1 MNKKKINKKHYI
13 FLLIL
18 IIIILI
24 FSLVRNNDA
33 NKPNES
39 NLNNDFYSSIN
50 KNIFDSNEL
59 EEDEEYWSLMFTK
72 TQDSIDEKV
81 DEIIKDIISKK
92 DIYEINSSEY
102 KMIQLYESII
112 NQKNNLNKLDT
123 YIKNIDNSKNIN
135 ELINNI
141 VQINDELS
149 LGIFINPGLQND
161 YKDNTKTIINIAP
174 FTFDYGNIYSDY
186 YTNPL
191 YSSYIAIYIEYDR
204 KTFELYGYSKEE
216 AKESVRKISR
226 LYTQIANN
234 SKSMEEL
241 SKVQSYYN
249 IVNKNELNEIFNNI
263 DINLFLSKYN
273 KNYEI
278 SIVDKKQ
285 AECLNNIF
293 VEENLDSLK
302 ECAKLQIL
310 QNYASY
316 GDIKY
321 YNLMNE
327 LNAELTG
334 TEITKDTI
342 EDYALDMVSTYFDSE
357 ITQEYVSRHVDIENL
372 NSFENIIKDIIKQ
385 YKIKIENN
393 SWLSQET
400 KKKALAKLE
409 NMKIN
414 LGYPENVEEYSE
426 QYELTDN
433 LLNNIINMNKV
444 MVNYTNKNIEN
455 KESFWLISPLTVNA
469 YYNVQ
474 ENSINFPIALL
485 EYELYNKENSYY
497 KNLGSLGSIIA
508 HEITHAFDNNGAL
521 FDEKG
526 NLNNW
531 WTDNDYKEFEKLQEQ
546 VVNYYNQYKINEKS
560 VNGKQTVSENIAD
573 LGAMS
578 CIVDIA
584 KSKNATKEELK
595 EMFEAYANI
604 WASKSTDEYTKLLLT
619 IDTHSP
625 DKIRVNAVLS
635 AIDDF
640 YEIYNITENDEM
652 YKNKDE
658 RVKVW

>member
-1 MNKKKINKKHYI
+1 MNKKKINKKLYI
-13 FLLIL
+13 FL
-18 IIIILI
+18 IILI
-24 FSLVRNNDA
+24 VIIFSVIK
-33 NKPNES
+33 NKEVDKENSPNI
-39 NLNNDFYSSIN
+39 NNDFYSNVN
-50 KNIFDSNEL
+50 KDILDSNEL
-59 EEDEEYWSLMFTK
+59 KPDEEYWSLMFTE
-72 TQDSIDEKV
+72 TQEKIDEKTNK
-81 DEIIKDIISKK
+81 IIRDIISKK
-92 DIYEINSSEY
+92 DTYEINSNEY
-102 KMIQLYESII
+102 KICQLYESII
-112 NQKNNLNKLDT
+112 KQENNLNKINLH
-123 YIKNIDNSKNIN
+123 IKNIDNSKNIT

-141 VQINDELS
+141 AKINDDLS

-161 YKDNTKTIINIAP
+161 YKDNLKTIVNIAP

-204 KTFELYGYSKEE
+204 KIFELYGYSKEE

-249 IVNKNELNEIFNNI
+249 IVDKNELNEIFNNI
-263 DINLFLSKYN
+263 DINMFLNKYN
-273 KNYEI
+273 NNYEI

-327 LNAELTG
+327 LNAKLTG
-334 TEITKDTI
+334 TEVTKDTI
-342 EDYALDMVSTYFDSE
+342 EDYALDMIRTYFDNE
-357 ITQEYVSRHVDIENL
+357 ITQEYVLKYVNTENL
-372 NSFENIIKDIIKQ
+372 NIFENIIKDIIKQ

-400 KKKALAKLE
+400 KKMALVKLE
-409 NMKIN
+409 NIKIN
-414 LGYPENVEEYSE
+414 LGYPKNIEEYSK
-426 QYELTDN
+426 QYELTDS
-433 LLNNIINMNKV
+433 LLDNIINMNKV
-444 MVNYTNKNIEN
+444 IVNYTNKNVEN
-455 KESFWLISPLTVNA
+455 KESFWIISPLTVNA

-531 WTDNDYKEFEKLQEQ
+531 WTDNDYKEFEKLQKQ
-546 VVNYYNQYKINEKS
+546 VINYYNQYKINEKS

-604 WASKSTDEYTKLLLT
+604 WASKSTEEYTKLLLT

-625 DKIRVNAVLS
+625 DKIRVNSVLS
-635 AIDDF
+635 SIDDF